1 MKKTQTLVTLGLL
14 IALNV
19 VLTRFLTINP
29 TPYLRINFAFIA
41 VAAASM
47 LFGPVLGGTAAA
59 ISDVLGFFIFPSG
72 TYFPGI
78 TVSALLAGVL
88 YGVVLHG
95 GRPSLARSVIASA
108 LVCLL
113 IDAGLTT
120 YWLTLLIPGKTFW
133 VLFVPRLIK
142 SLVMIPVESAVIYAF
157 GRMLQKLRPHLSR

>member
-47 LFGPVLGGTAAA
+47 MFGPMLGGAAAA
-59 ISDVLGFFIFPSG
+59 ISDVLGYFIFPSG
-72 TYFPGI
+72 GAYFPGI

-88 YGVVLHG
+88 YGIVLYG
-95 GRPSLARSVIASA
+95 KKPSLIRSAVAAA

-142 SLVMIPVESAVIYAF
+142 SLIMIPVQAALIYAF
-157 GRMLQKLRPHLSR
+157 GRVVKMRLRFSR